1 MTSKYSFLYQ
11 AADGSLMRPE
21 KFLSINKGR
30 TLSSSQLRALR
41 ITKVKN
47 ESFKRQ
53 ATSSKQRGL
62 TKKEER
68 LGWIT
73 RGHEPQATSSKLQA
87 ASDKLS
93 QRQTKKKI

>member
-47 ESFKRQ
+47 EIKRQ
-53 ATSSKQRGL
+53 ASSDK
-62 TKKEER
+62 
-68 LGWIT
+68 
-73 RGHEPQATSSKLQA
+73 PQATS
-87 ASDKLS
+87 DKLPHV
-93 QRQTKKKI
+93 QTTE

>member
-47 ESFKRQ
+47 KSYKLQAFQAASNKRQ
-53 ATSSKQRGL
+53 A
-62 TKKEER
+62 
-68 LGWIT
+68 
-73 RGHEPQATSSKLQA
+73 ATCA
-87 ASDKLS
+87 N
-93 QRQTKKKI
+93 KKKNYKLKS

>member
-47 ESFKRQ
+47 KSFKRQ
-53 ATSSKQRGL
+53 ASSDK
-62 TKKEER
+62 
-68 LGWIT
+68 
-73 RGHEPQATSSKLQA
+73 PQATS
-87 ASDKLS
+87 DKLPHV
-93 QRQTKKKI
+93 QTTE

>member
-21 KFLSINKGR
+21 KFLNINKGR

-47 ESFKRQ
+47 KSFKRQ
-53 ATSSKQRGL
+53 AASNKR
-62 TKKEER
+62 
-68 LGWIT
+68 
-73 RGHEPQATSSKLQA
+73 QA
-87 ASDKLS
+87 ASCTDN
-93 QRQTKKKI
+93 KIDIDLNDENN

>member
-1 MTSKYSFLYQ
+1 MTVAGSRYSFLYQ

-30 TLSSSQLRALR
+30 TLSSSQLRALG

-53 ATSSKQRGL
+53 ASSNKR
-62 TKKEER
+62 
-68 LGWIT
+68 
-73 RGHEPQATSSKLQA
+73 QA
-87 ASDKLS
+87 AACTDN
-93 QRQTKKKI
+93 KIDIDLNDENN

>member
-1 MTSKYSFLYQ
+1 MISKYSFLYQ

-47 ESFKRQ
+47 KSFKRQ
-53 ATSSKQRGL
+53 ASSDK
-62 TKKEER
+62 
-68 LGWIT
+68 
-73 RGHEPQATSSKLQA
+73 PQATS
-87 ASDKLS
+87 DKLPHI
-93 QRQTKKKI
+93 QTTK

>member
-21 KFLSINKGR
+21 KFLNINKGR

-47 ESFKRQ
+47 KSFKRQ
-53 ATSSKQRGL
+53 ATSSK
-62 TKKEER
+62 
-68 LGWIT
+68 
-73 RGHEPQATSSKLQA
+73 PQATS
-87 ASDKLS
+87 DKLPHV
-93 QRQTKKKI
+93 QTIK

>member
-47 ESFKRQ
+47 KSFKRQ
-53 ATSSKQRGL
+53 ATSSK
-62 TKKEER
+62 
-68 LGWIT
+68 
-73 RGHEPQATSSKLQA
+73 PQATS
-87 ASDKLS
+87 DKLPHV
-93 QRQTKKKI
+93 QTTE

>member
-21 KFLSINKGR
+21 KFLNINKGR

-53 ATSSKQRGL
+53 ASSR
-62 TKKEER
+62 
-68 LGWIT
+68 
-73 RGHEPQATSSKLQA
+73 QA
-87 ASDKLS
+87 ASNK
-93 QRQTKKKI
+93 RQAATYTNNKINISTNHE

>member
-1 MTSKYSFLYQ
+1 MISKYSFLYQ

-47 ESFKRQ
+47 KSFKRQ
-53 ATSSKQRGL
+53 ASSDK
-62 TKKEER
+62 
-68 LGWIT
+68 
-73 RGHEPQATSSKLQA
+73 PQATS
-87 ASDKLS
+87 DKLPHV
-93 QRQTKKKI
+93 QTTK

>member
-21 KFLSINKGR
+21 KFLNINKGR

-53 ATSSKQRGL
+53 AASNKRQAVACTNNRINIS
-62 TKKEER
+62 TN
-68 LGWIT
+68 
-73 RGHEPQATSSKLQA
+73 HE
-87 ASDKLS
+87 
-93 QRQTKKKI
+93 

>member
-53 ATSSKQRGL
+53 ATSSK
-62 TKKEER
+62 
-68 LGWIT
+68 
-73 RGHEPQATSSKLQA
+73 PQA
-87 ASDKLS
+87 ASDKLPHV
-93 QRQTKKKI
+93 QTTE

>member
-21 KFLSINKGR
+21 KFLNINKGR

-53 ATSSKQRGL
+53 ATSSK
-62 TKKEER
+62 
-68 LGWIT
+68 
-73 RGHEPQATSSKLQA
+73 PQA
-87 ASDKLS
+87 ASDKLPHV
-93 QRQTKKKI
+93 QTIK

>member
-47 ESFKRQ
+47 ESV
-53 ATSSKQRGL
+53 
-62 TKKEER
+62 
-68 LGWIT
+68 
-73 RGHEPQATSSKLQA
+73 KLQA
-87 ASDKLS
+87 ASLKLQATSDKLPHV
-93 QRQTKKKI
+93 QTTE

>member
-1 MTSKYSFLYQ
+1 MISKYSFLYQ

-53 ATSSKQRGL
+53 ATS
-62 TKKEER
+62 E
-68 LGWIT
+68 
-73 RGHEPQATSSKLQA
+73 QASSNKRQA
-87 ASDKLS
+87 AACTDN
-93 QRQTKKKI
+93 KIDIDLNDENN

>member
-1 MTSKYSFLYQ
+1 MISKYSFLYQ

-47 ESFKRQ
+47 KSFKRQ
-53 ATSSKQRGL
+53 ATSRK
-62 TKKEER
+62 
-68 LGWIT
+68 
-73 RGHEPQATSSKLQA
+73 PQATS
-87 ASDKLS
+87 DKLPHV
-93 QRQTKKKI
+93 QTTE

>member
-1 MTSKYSFLYQ
+1 MISKYSFLYQ

-47 ESFKRQ
+47 KSFKRQ
-53 ATSSKQRGL
+53 ATSSK
-62 TKKEER
+62 
-68 LGWIT
+68 
-73 RGHEPQATSSKLQA
+73 PQA
-87 ASDKLS
+87 ASDKLPHV
-93 QRQTKKKI
+93 QTIK

>member
-21 KFLSINKGR
+21 KFLNINKGK

-53 ATSSKQRGL
+53 A
-62 TKKEER
+62 
-68 LGWIT
+68 
-73 RGHEPQATSSKLQA
+73 
-87 ASDKLS
+87 ASDK
-93 QRQTKKKI
+93 RQAATYTDNKIDIDLNHE